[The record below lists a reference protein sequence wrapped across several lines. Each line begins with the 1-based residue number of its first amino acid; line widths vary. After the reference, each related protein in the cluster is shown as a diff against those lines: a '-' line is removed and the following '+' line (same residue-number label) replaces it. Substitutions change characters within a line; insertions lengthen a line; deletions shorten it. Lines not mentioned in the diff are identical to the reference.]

1 MVYTPIKNAGTKLTV
16 GATPGAS
23 PSVEVKGTSNI
34 DRIGESRTAI
44 DITDLSDEWRKRLK
58 GVRDAGQI
66 RLTGNW
72 SNQDQGQTILS
83 GGVADEGVYKFEVEF
98 DDSGGANPTKFEFD
112 AHIIQFDTQ
121 PGGVDQQVQFTC
133 VLSLDGGITET
144 VAA

>member
-83 GGVADEGVYKFEVEF
+83 GGVADEGAGPGP
-98 DDSGGANPTKFEFD
+98 DDPVGRRGR
-112 AHIIQFDTQ
+112 
-121 PGGVDQQVQFTC
+121 
-133 VLSLDGGITET
+133 
-144 VAA
+144 